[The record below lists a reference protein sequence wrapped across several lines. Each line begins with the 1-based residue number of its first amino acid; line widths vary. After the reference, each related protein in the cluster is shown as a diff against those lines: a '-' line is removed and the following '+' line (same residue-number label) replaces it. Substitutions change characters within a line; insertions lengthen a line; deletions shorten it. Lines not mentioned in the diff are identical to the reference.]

1 MKVVI
6 LSIFFLLM
14 PSVFIF
20 SSELSEEIFIENES
34 NRFNFGLILKSKT
47 KFGALVL
54 RHYLE
59 GYIDLNYRIQI
70 VNNTKLVLKK
80 AYINGVKM
88 YIDGVSAIMQP
99 INVHFID
106 GVNYLNFDM
115 SLFSDG
121 ETIKKIRKLAEI
133 NGIDV
138 YVECFDEINNEEKK
152 YSFKVSRENSMCFYN
167 AFDMILHK
175 QDRFLMKKI
184 FLGYYQFVFF
194 SFLFVYKKENNVIYN
209 KIVQKSGDTV
219 FIDETF
225 TYLFKDGNLKEL
237 VFIKS
242 DFKLSK
248 SEHEKNMNATGY
260 LPDAYRAMRPGYKFD
275 FIFHDNKILGFKS
288 VIFEGFEDAQ
298 VSRHENSIPSEKWQ
312 KLKDYNI
319 GDPNVNEKFFH
330 LKFPF
335 VVKNT
340 LSVTISKRFFKK
352 IKKLKRLKII
362 LISNEDRKYK
372 IDIENFLLK
381 YNL

>member
-1 MKVVI
+1 
-6 LSIFFLLM
+6 
-14 PSVFIF
+14 
-20 SSELSEEIFIENES
+20 
-34 NRFNFGLILKSKT
+34 
-47 KFGALVL
+47 
-54 RHYLE
+54 
-59 GYIDLNYRIQI
+59 
-70 VNNTKLVLKK
+70 
-80 AYINGVKM
+80 
-88 YIDGVSAIMQP
+88 
-99 INVHFID
+99 
-106 GVNYLNFDM
+106 
-115 SLFSDG
+115 
-121 ETIKKIRKLAEI
+121 
-133 NGIDV
+133 
-138 YVECFDEINNEEKK
+138 
-152 YSFKVSRENSMCFYN
+152 
-167 AFDMILHK
+167 
-175 QDRFLMKKI
+175 
-184 FLGYYQFVFF
+184 
-194 SFLFVYKKENNVIYN
+194 
-209 KIVQKSGDTV
+209 
-219 FIDETF
+219 
-225 TYLFKDGNLKEL
+225 
-237 VFIKS
+237 
-242 DFKLSK
+242 
-248 SEHEKNMNATGY
+248 MNATGY